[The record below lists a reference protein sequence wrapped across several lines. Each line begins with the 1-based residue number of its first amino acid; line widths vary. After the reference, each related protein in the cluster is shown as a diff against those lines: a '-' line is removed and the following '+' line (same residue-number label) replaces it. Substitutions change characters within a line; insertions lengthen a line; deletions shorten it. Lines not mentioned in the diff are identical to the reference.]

1 MNKSEARIWNN
12 KIRRQRERR
21 KNILLTLFTS
31 CLIFVLSFT
40 AGSFLSNA
48 ETDDKEVM
56 FKYYKS
62 ILIENGDTLW
72 SIAME
77 HKAPDMDTKAL
88 VAEIKKMNGL
98 SSDHITTGNYLVV
111 PYYSNEFQDQSSIDG

>member
-31 CLIFVLSFT
+31 CLILVLSFT

-48 ETDDKEVM
+48 ETDDKEIT

-72 SIAME
+72 SIATE
-77 HKAPDMDTKAL
+77 HKAPAMDTKAL
-88 VAEIKKMNGL
+88 VEEIKKMNGL
-98 SSDHITTGNYLVV
+98 GSDHITTGNYLVV
-111 PYYSNEFQDQSSIDG
+111 PYYSNEFQDRSSIDG

>member
-1 MNKSEARIWNN
+1 MNKSETRIWNN

-21 KNILLTLFTS
+21 KHILLTIVTS
-31 CLIFVLSFT
+31 LLILILSFT

-48 ETDDKEVM
+48 ETEDREVT

-72 SIAME
+72 SIATE
-77 HKAPDMDTKAL
+77 HKAPDMDTKSF
-88 VAEIKKMNGL
+88 VNEIKKMNGL
-98 SSDHITTGNYLVV
+98 SSDRITTGNYIVV
-111 PYYSNEFQDQSSIDG
+111 PYYSNEFQVQNSTAG